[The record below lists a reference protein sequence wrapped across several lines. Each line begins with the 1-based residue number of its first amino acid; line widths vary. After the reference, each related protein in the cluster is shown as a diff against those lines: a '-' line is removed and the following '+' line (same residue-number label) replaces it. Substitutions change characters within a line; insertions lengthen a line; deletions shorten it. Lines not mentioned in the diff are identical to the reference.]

1 MTLQPQLTQD
11 PAEYMWKLA
20 VKIAAKQA
28 FHFSPECESNLKERL
43 KAGLEVYK
51 IGLYEFRERIKE
63 AEESI
68 EKLVQLTINEEI
80 TSNPASRF
88 LHEPSMFAALYA
100 RKLCPGLWPLC

>member
-1 MTLQPQLTQD
+1 MAPQPQLTKD

-20 VKIAAKQA
+20 VKIAATQA
-28 FHFSPECESNLKERL
+28 FDFSPECEANLKERL

-51 IGLYEFRERIKE
+51 IGWYEFRERIKE

-80 TSNPASRF
+80 TSNPGSRL
-88 LHEPSMFAALYA
+88 LHEPSMFAALYT
-100 RKLCPGLWPLC
+100 RNLCPGLWPLC